1 MREAEVLLNSAGWNS
16 IVMGAGYQGSIA
28 SRISRLAGILEV
40 PTPPDEK
47 IMIPTTR
54 MLVDFCALLDSKEL
68 RGEILEGTKQLL
80 LDYLGVAMAGSRTE
94 SARAVCRM
102 LASSAPPGPSTV
114 IGTALQISPEYAAL
128 ANGTAAH
135 SIELDDTHQAGS
147 IHLGVVMFS
156 TAIALSQSLP
166 DCKVDEFVS
175 AVVAGY
181 EVAARLAIA
190 LEPRS
195 HYELGFHPTATCG
208 VFGATITAAKLL
220 RLDKDQMLA
229 AVGIAGSMA
238 AGSLEF
244 LAHGTWTKRLHPGLA
259 AQNGILAARLAA
271 SGFRGPST
279 ILEGRDGFLS
289 AYSRNSK
296 PELVTHNLGQDFAIL
311 HTSVKPH
318 ACCRYMQAPIDGL
331 IELATTH
338 DIRPE
343 QVERV
348 EVAVLEA
355 GWPLVCEPR
364 QRKYSPINVVDA
376 QFSMPFGAAVALMYR
391 KAGLDEFAEEN
402 FRSPEIS
409 RLMGKVVLTKDIR
422 IEKNFPEEWPARV
435 AVHLTNGERFEKY
448 VRFPKGDPENPL
460 GWPELSAKFSSLA
473 TRVIS
478 AARSQR
484 IVQSVREMDSSAAL
498 GDIWTLTAVPASARS
513 KATN

>member
-1 MREAEVLLNSAGWNS
+1 MTPITQMLVAFCAYLQLKERRDEVLERTN
-16 IVMGAGYQGSIA
+16 
-28 SRISRLAGILEV
+28 
-40 PTPPDEK
+40 
-47 IMIPTTR
+47 
-54 MLVDFCALLDSKEL
+54 
-68 RGEILEGTKQLL
+68 QLL
-80 LDYLGVAMAGSRTE
+80 VDYLGVAIAASRTE
-94 SARAVCRM
+94 SAKAVCRM
-102 LASSAPPGPSTV
+102 LAGSAPPGPSTV

-128 ANGTAAH
+128 ANGTSAH

-166 DCKVDEFVS
+166 EREVDEFVS

-181 EVAARLAIA
+181 EVAARLSMA
-190 LEPRS
+190 LQPKS

-208 VFGATITAAKLL
+208 VFGATVTAAKLL
-220 RLDKDQMLA
+220 RLDKDQMLSA
-229 AVGIAGSMA
+229 FGIAGSMA

-289 AYSRNSK
+289 AYSRNAK
-296 PELVTHNLGQDFAIL
+296 PELVLQDLGKDFAIL

-331 IELATTH
+331 IELATAH
-338 DIRPE
+338 DIHPE
-343 QVERV
+343 QVDRV

-364 QRKYSPINVVDA
+364 QRKYSPINIVDA
-376 QFSMPFGAAVALMYR
+376 QFSMPFGAAVALLYR
-391 KAGLDEFAEEN
+391 KAGIDQFTEEN
-402 FRSPEIS
+402 LRSRQICD
-409 RLMGKVVLTKDIR
+409 LMGKVVLTKDIR
-422 IEKNFPEEWPARV
+422 IEKHFPAEWPARLE
-435 AVHLTNGERFEKY
+435 VHLTNGERFEKY
-448 VRFPKGDPENPL
+448 VRFPKGEPENPL
-460 GWPELSAKFSSLA
+460 SWAELSAKFSSLA
-473 TRVIS
+473 TRVIPQEAS
-478 AARSQR
+478 EQ
-484 IVQSVREMDSSAAL
+484 IIDLIKEMNTSSDL
-498 GDIWTLTAVPASARS
+498 RDIWKLTAVPAPARR